1 MKTSNIL
8 ILFALALILNACA
21 TKEPVAMNLYDPNS
35 GEVEQT
41 SGICVVITQDMI
53 DKAK

>member
-1 MKTSNIL
+1 MKASNML

-21 TKEPVAMNLYDPNS
+21 SKEAVAMNLYDPNS
-35 GEVEQT
+35 SEVEET

-53 DKAK
+53 DNAQ